1 MIASDVDAGC
11 STHPDRRRSFAAS
24 DPGPPG
30 SRAHGPYP
38 LRLVLRS
45 LGLLLLAPV
54 IAACAGSATG
64 TGAASAE
71 TPSDAAVIESTPA
84 DPAPADNT
92 PAGGGGAA
100 SPAEAEVATG
110 EAGDA
115 SGSSSRP
122 VESRQTPTPTPTP
135 TPSPFVGTELPRAPI
150 GFEELARQQDSRS
163 DRAKPVA
170 IGIAGIGVVGAEVI
184 PVGVNPDASFEVPPA
199 DQVGWYE
206 FGSAPGEAG
215 SAVLAAH
222 IAFDGVDGV
231 FRHLADVEEG
241 TSVEIA
247 FDDGSTSEYTI
258 TTVTEYDKQ
267 ELPDSLFAREGAEQL
282 ALITCGGEFNRQ
294 LSSYESNI
302 VAIAVPVGSG

>member
-64 TGAASAE
+64 TGAASAD

-84 DPAPADNT
+84 DPAPADNA
-92 PAGGGGAA
+92 PAGGDGAA
-100 SPAEAEVATG
+100 SRAEAEVATG
-110 EAGDA
+110 EAGGA

-122 VESRQTPTPTPTP
+122 VESGQATTPTP